1 MAKRT
6 SVENSIITGV
16 IYARYSSHSQKEE
29 SIEQQIEEC
38 TAFAVTGGISVVGI
52 YADKAISGRTDRRN
66 EFQRLMRDAE
76 KRKFDVVIAYKSNRI
91 SRNMLN
97 ALQYESRLDSFG
109 IKTLYAKE
117 EFGNTAAGRF
127 ALRTMMNVNQFYSEN
142 MAEDIRRGLKDNA
155 AECKVNGSLPYG
167 YKKGEDGKYAIDEPR
182 AAIVREIFSKVVDD
196 VPYADIIRSLN
207 DRGIL
212 TKTRKPFNKNSFNR
226 MLRNERYIGIYEH
239 SGVRVVGGVPAI
251 ISEEVFYAVQRKL
264 QEGLNSEGAKRKS
277 NSDYLLTGKLYCG
290 ECGSPMVGYAGTSR
304 NGTLHY
310 YYTCKSRGNDGCTKH
325 NVRRDFIE
333 QFVVDL
339 TRACLSRADVTDWLV
354 SGYIEL
360 KKQAQE
366 TSDVPVMEEELSSRK
381 KALDNIMKAIEAG
394 IFNETT
400 SARMQELETEI
411 HDLERSIALG
421 KAMFEEPVDGERMRF
436 YLEKLRNGTPD
447 NQAYRKEL
455 LRTMVKAIRLWDDRI
470 EIEYNFTGTDGDGNN
485 YRVVTEFLKGDS
497 GSASGVHTEPPQPHQ
512 RNSTPVWVCCFFI
525 FLSLYLRQG
534 GGSDG
539 LPNAAEALVR
549 ELYRYYIRKLGIL
562 IREHRFA
569 GGYDNIPSPAAHHTP
584 KEQYIIIVIII
595 VVQRKRVRKIRPYAA
610 IDRGGF
616 GIALLRKTLYRFQS
630 FCIWHIRGKF
640 NTGKSRKLCDRILR
654 EILHAA
660 ADIARPLVPHSAG
673 RRVHRHKRKLIE
685 PAGHATVFVNI
696 ADGLARPH
704 RYAEEVIFV

>member
-38 TAFAVTGGISVVGI
+38 TAFAVTNGISVVGI

-264 QEGLNSEGAKRKS
+264 QEGLNSEGARRKS

-455 LRTMVKAIRLWDDRI
+455 LRTMVKTIRLWDDRI

-497 GSASGVHTEPPQPHQ
+497 GSASGVHTAPPQPHHVMM
-512 RNSTPVWVCCFFI
+512 NPVAVETTGFFSV
-525 FLSLYLRQG
+525 FNLYYRKGDSQM
-534 GGSDG
+534 GSG
-539 LPNAAEALVR
+539 
-549 ELYRYYIRKLGIL
+549 
-562 IREHRFA
+562 
-569 GGYDNIPSPAAHHTP
+569 
-584 KEQYIIIVIII
+584 
-595 VVQRKRVRKIRPYAA
+595 
-610 IDRGGF
+610 
-616 GIALLRKTLYRFQS
+616 
-630 FCIWHIRGKF
+630 
-640 NTGKSRKLCDRILR
+640 
-654 EILHAA
+654 
-660 ADIARPLVPHSAG
+660 
-673 RRVHRHKRKLIE
+673 IE
-685 PAGHATVFVNI
+685 PGMMKYCVIGNIVMEHTDENGITRYGTAAFPGGRKVYISRRLWNDGVVVMGLNRYMSRYDIETVPLAWIENIRVSKTFGSKVLELMTNTDEFPDMWWRYKEEDKIGATEYAQILNRVKAGDKEAFDQYNRDVMERFYHF
-696 ADGLARPH
+696 
-704 RYAEEVIFV
+704 

>member
-6 SVENSIITGV
+6 YVENSIITGV

-38 TAFAVTGGISVVGI
+38 TAFAVTNGISVVGI

-264 QEGLNSEGAKRKS
+264 QEGLNSDGAKRKS

-290 ECGSPMVGYAGTSR
+290 ECGAPMVGYAGTSR

-381 KALDNIMKAIEAG
+381 KALDNIMKAIEVG

-455 LRTMVKAIRLWDDRI
+455 LRTMVKTIRLWDDRI

-497 GSASGVHTEPPQPHQ
+497 GSAPGVHTEPPQPHQ
-512 RNSTPVWVCCFFI
+512 CKIIRTLDRSVRGSDFLFLSRILKLIFGIEQHQIQEDILVEKLIAAMGLHVNTAARRAFGQTMRASCACPPVWI
-525 FLSLYLRQG
+525 FELSLT
-534 GGSDG
+534 
-539 LPNAAEALVR
+539 AL
-549 ELYRYYIRKLGIL
+549 
-562 IREHRFA
+562 
-569 GGYDNIPSPAAHHTP
+569 
-584 KEQYIIIVIII
+584 
-595 VVQRKRVRKIRPYAA
+595 
-610 IDRGGF
+610 
-616 GIALLRKTLYRFQS
+616 
-630 FCIWHIRGKF
+630 
-640 NTGKSRKLCDRILR
+640 
-654 EILHAA
+654 
-660 ADIARPLVPHSAG
+660 
-673 RRVHRHKRKLIE
+673 
-685 PAGHATVFVNI
+685 
-696 ADGLARPH
+696 
-704 RYAEEVIFV
+704 